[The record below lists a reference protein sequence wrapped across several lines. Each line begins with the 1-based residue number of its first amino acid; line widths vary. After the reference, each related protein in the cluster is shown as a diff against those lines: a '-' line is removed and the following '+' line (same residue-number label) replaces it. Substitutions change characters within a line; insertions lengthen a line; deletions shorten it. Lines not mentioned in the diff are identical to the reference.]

1 MSKITKRELL
11 SFCQLAN
18 LDWQFVDMKILEDKE
33 SKTLSKALNPNY
45 FLRTKKD
52 IYGEIIKIK
61 DGEELKDVPIYGRD
75 EKGKVALR
83 KKIGMTMELLEK
95 GKEGNSEGKYLDEW
109 EVIEGYDNYKLSCE
123 MMKGSREEEIN
134 IEIGKELADE
144 EVNKKLS
151 KEEIERKVRA
161 RYLREEREEKEGLK
175 AEVKKILEKKRNK
188 DYLESSWST
197 DSEVKIFEGKPEQE
211 TEGKIVQKAT
221 KDILLVLRGQIP
233 EQKLKDWGDTRH
245 LSMEEQIIL
254 ERWSYLH
261 IPEREIIEENVK
273 NKVERIERKAI
284 LEQVVYCG
292 GIALTVYGGV
302 VKNLSIV
309 NNKESLKV
317 AKLSKELFKDDKLK
331 VISYIKGIEKKL
343 DPKTKV
349 IADKLKT
356 IFKDGNIDLTKFKI
370 ENIYDLPQELKNKIL
385 KDTGVNFIEVMKE
398 TGLSSGIEEIKK
410 ETKKYLL
417 EEYIP
422 FFAKLIQKSRIK
434 IIERVRYSDTGIRFL
449 LLKKGEESVISIGT
463 GEVENIETTDLER
476 NLEKGIN
483 DPRELEIYSKQLQ
496 YLCEKLRKEG
506 SKKITLV
513 GLGKNG
519 SLCHIFKL
527 LLKLSSKKI
536 KLKEI
541 TDEINTLDKMI
552 EVVTFNPVSI
562 KGLADLE
569 VIDLTESKEY
579 ASDRDYYNKALSILG
594 ENLKINVISQVSIAT
609 IVILMGKNLTIA
621 ANLYGALVTLSIGI
635 VIGFLLEIKSFLN
648 FNNMK
653 QFLEILKLNGYI
665 DEKISKKEIKGYL
678 TEKIFKPIF
687 GETFLKFG
695 NKSIAISPQIA
706 IEDIIYLMKDRF
718 IPSLTFPAL
727 NQVIGKENKDKTY
740 TLYLEKEMKH
750 NKGTTII
757 KEEFIFEKEEEKD
770 IYRIKKMDNRYSPGD
785 FTEEKIIEMSEII
798 EMLRVQKE
806 FQDSYIELCS
816 SNKINN
822 FYVGKYRKLEAKNEN
837 VANKDFKTINN
848 MLGINKMLGVYE
860 KQLNINENLF
870 YPFIKVDGEFGE
882 VVREE
887 YVVSAL
893 RSHTEEF
900 LPMNIFT
907 GFPLDKA
914 SKKKNKKFNL
924 PMEPVIKE
932 NQDIELNAQTMSKKD
947 ILKTIVDRFKMLEK
961 YNGYYS
967 IQTDWRLSA
976 SRVEKGRYFLPQN
989 IIWAMEN
996 PYKDSLL
1003 NYIEYVQ
1010 KCVHKTIV
1018 AISVNG
1024 KTYDSKVLEYPYL
1037 TNSLGKTDLIKRGV
1051 YEFTQKSIDSQKNKG
1066 TNGATIK
1073 TVVEGAIL
1081 KCSECEIMVRLK
1093 PTYLKNYTEEKRKV
1107 ATMKDGVGGINIPK
1121 FLSCNKD
1128 ANNVC
1133 LIETSG
1139 VWEQGAGHLPINGV
1153 DILCSDGE
1161 ISCKKGGKITIEN
1174 PGGKT
1179 QVSKRK

>member
-1 MSKITKRELL
+1 MAKKRYKYVDESTKVEMVV
-11 SFCQLAN
+11 FEGDQE
-18 LDWQFVDMKILEDKE
+18 IEKE
-33 SKTLSKALNPNY
+33 
-45 FLRTKKD
+45 
-52 IYGEIIKIK
+52 GEII
-61 DGEELKDVPIYGRD
+61 
-75 EKGKVALR
+75 
-83 KKIGMTMELLEK
+83 
-95 GKEGNSEGKYLDEW
+95 
-109 EVIEGYDNYKLSCE
+109 
-123 MMKGSREEEIN
+123 
-134 IEIGKELADE
+134 
-144 EVNKKLS
+144 
-151 KEEIERKVRA
+151 
-161 RYLREEREEKEGLK
+161 
-175 AEVKKILEKKRNK
+175 
-188 DYLESSWST
+188 
-197 DSEVKIFEGKPEQE
+197 
-211 TEGKIVQKAT
+211 QKAT
-221 KDILLVLRGQIP
+221 GDISLVLRGQIP
-233 EQKLKDWGDTRH
+233 EQKLKDWGFRLYKYWE
-245 LSMEEQIIL
+245 LSESEQIIL

-261 IPEREIIEENVK
+261 IPEREIIEENMK

-317 AKLSKELFKDDKLK
+317 AKLSKELVKDDKLK

-579 ASDRDYYNKALSILG
+579 ASDRDYYNKDLSILG

-635 VIGFLLEIKSFLN
+635 VIGFLLEIKSFFN
-648 FNNMK
+648 FNEMK
-653 QFLEILKLNGYI
+653 KFLEILKLNGYI

-727 NQVIGKENKDKTY
+727 NQVIGKENEDKTY

-750 NKGTTII
+750 DKGTTII

-893 RSHTEEF
+893 RSHTENYIGEIDEK
-900 LPMNIFT
+900 P
-907 GFPLDKA
+907 
-914 SKKKNKKFNL
+914 NKKFII
-924 PMEPVIKE
+924 PVETIITEAEDK
-932 NQDIELNAQTMSKKD
+932 ELNSMTNSKKD

-961 YNGYYS
+961 FDGFYTKEVEIKS
-967 IQTDWRLSA
+967 LDDRLINNSTILI
-976 SRVEKGRYFLPQN
+976 ELKGQYFLYKN
-989 IIWAMEN
+989 IISAIETK
-996 PYKDSLL
+996 YKDSLEK
-1003 NYIEYVQ
+1003 YIDV
-1010 KCVHKTIV
+1010 KTTQSKGIV
-1018 AISVNG
+1018 SISVNG
-1024 KTYDSKVLEYPYL
+1024 GEYDPKELEYSYL
-1037 TNSLGKTDLIKRGV
+1037 TNSRGEEDLIRTGV
-1051 YEFTQKSIDSQKNKG
+1051 YRVNQKSTDKQQEKKGDDPGKKIVVESAVLKCSRGEGNVSLKPNFLQNCKEKGKLIATVVDGVAIKNIPEFPKCNVEG
-1066 TNGATIK
+1066 TNGN
-1073 TVVEGAIL
+1073 
-1081 KCSECEIMVRLK
+1081 CSIQ
-1093 PTYLKNYTEEKRKV
+1093 
-1107 ATMKDGVGGINIPK
+1107 
-1121 FLSCNKD
+1121 
-1128 ANNVC
+1128 
-1133 LIETSG
+1133 TSG
-1139 VWEQGAGHLPINGV
+1139 QWEKGAGHLPINGV
-1153 DILCSDGE
+1153 DVLCSCGE
-1161 ISCKKGGKITIEN
+1161 LTCKIGGKITIVFT
-1174 PGGKT
+1174 GGNTKI
-1179 QVSKRK
+1179 SER

>member
-1 MSKITKRELL
+1 MAKKRYKYVDESTKVEMVV
-11 SFCQLAN
+11 FEGDQE
-18 LDWQFVDMKILEDKE
+18 IEKE
-33 SKTLSKALNPNY
+33 
-45 FLRTKKD
+45 
-52 IYGEIIKIK
+52 GEII
-61 DGEELKDVPIYGRD
+61 
-75 EKGKVALR
+75 
-83 KKIGMTMELLEK
+83 
-95 GKEGNSEGKYLDEW
+95 
-109 EVIEGYDNYKLSCE
+109 
-123 MMKGSREEEIN
+123 
-134 IEIGKELADE
+134 
-144 EVNKKLS
+144 
-151 KEEIERKVRA
+151 
-161 RYLREEREEKEGLK
+161 
-175 AEVKKILEKKRNK
+175 
-188 DYLESSWST
+188 
-197 DSEVKIFEGKPEQE
+197 
-211 TEGKIVQKAT
+211 QKAT
-221 KDILLVLRGQIP
+221 GDISLVLRGQIP
-233 EQKLKDWGDTRH
+233 EQKLKDWGFRLYKYWE
-245 LSMEEQIIL
+245 LSESEQIIL

-261 IPEREIIEENVK
+261 IPEREIIEENMK

-317 AKLSKELFKDDKLK
+317 AKLSKELVKDDKLK

-579 ASDRDYYNKALSILG
+579 ASDRDYYNKDLSILG

-648 FNNMK
+648 FNEMK
-653 QFLEILKLNGYI
+653 KFLEILKLNGYI

-727 NQVIGKENKDKTY
+727 NQVIGKENEDKTY

-750 NKGTTII
+750 DKGTTII

-893 RSHTEEF
+893 RSHTENYIGEIDEK
-900 LPMNIFT
+900 P
-907 GFPLDKA
+907 
-914 SKKKNKKFNL
+914 NKKFII
-924 PMEPVIKE
+924 PVETIITEAEDK
-932 NQDIELNAQTMSKKD
+932 ELNSMTNSKKD

-961 YNGYYS
+961 FDGFYTKEVEIKS
-967 IQTDWRLSA
+967 LDDRLINNSTILI
-976 SRVEKGRYFLPQN
+976 ELKGQYFLYKN
-989 IIWAMEN
+989 IISAIETK
-996 PYKDSLL
+996 YKDSLEK
-1003 NYIEYVQ
+1003 YIDV
-1010 KCVHKTIV
+1010 KTTQSKGIV
-1018 AISVNG
+1018 SISVNG
-1024 KTYDSKVLEYPYL
+1024 GEYDPKELEYSYL
-1037 TNSLGKTDLIKRGV
+1037 TNSRGEEDLIRTGV
-1051 YEFTQKSIDSQKNKG
+1051 YRVNQKSTDKQQEKKGDDPGKKIVVESAVLKCSRGEGNVSLKPNFLQNCKEKGKLIATVVDGVAIKNIPAFPKCNVEG
-1066 TNGATIK
+1066 TNGN
-1073 TVVEGAIL
+1073 
-1081 KCSECEIMVRLK
+1081 CSIQ
-1093 PTYLKNYTEEKRKV
+1093 
-1107 ATMKDGVGGINIPK
+1107 
-1121 FLSCNKD
+1121 
-1128 ANNVC
+1128 
-1133 LIETSG
+1133 TSG
-1139 VWEQGAGHLPINGV
+1139 QWEKGAGHLPINGV
-1153 DILCSDGE
+1153 DVLCSCGE
-1161 ISCKKGGKITIEN
+1161 LTCKIGGKITIVFT
-1174 PGGKT
+1174 GGNTKI
-1179 QVSKRK
+1179 SER